1 MRQLKLGFTGLTRHN
16 GAINHTGQGMC
27 ASRKTRYSVTVG
39 SEVSCEDFGY
49 LSAFY
54 SIRRLVAN
62 AINVTK
68 TMPKTRV

>member
-1 MRQLKLGFTGLTRHN
+1 M
-16 GAINHTGQGMC
+16 GQGMC
-27 ASRKTRYSVTVG
+27 ASRKTRYSARVG

-68 TMPKTRV
+68 TILKTRV